1 MGKNRLTSYRKRR
14 MAPREDNGSAI
25 SSATKPRTW
34 EKLRGLFGQAM
45 QIERGKRRRWLE
57 ENCSGDSAVARE
69 VVSLLRHD
77 DSDDRFL
84 EKPAWYQEGG
94 LATDVGEEAEEIEL
108 LPGNIVGSWLVVRKI
123 SSGGMGVVYLAE
135 RAVDEDQ
142 EVKQCAAIKVMRRRV
157 DPELFAKRFR
167 RERRI
172 LAQLNHPY
180 IARFLEGGALENGLP
195 YFVLDY
201 VDGEPIRDYC
211 ANRRLDLDQILQ
223 VFHGVCS
230 AVAYAHRNLI
240 VHRDLKPTNI
250 LVTNDG
256 APRLID
262 FGIAKLLVSDESH
275 NSIDQTFGFGPL
287 TPRYSSPEQVRGEP
301 VTTATD
307 IFALGI
313 ILYELVTGIHPFEP
327 VGGQEA
333 GVRFELMR
341 RICEQEPMRIRAGDS
356 AILHDRETAGS
367 EKSIVRVSKSQRV
380 DLEAIIWK
388 ALQKNPGDRYRSVEH
403 FADDIQNCLNR
414 LPVQAR
420 PQSWSYR
427 TRRLVQ
433 RHPTAVAASALA
445 AIVGLVAIVLTLA
458 SDHVARSERNYAL
471 QQRELAASSART
483 MISDLAST
491 LQYMSAPIEHR
502 LKMLNQAVEVFDR
515 IEATSR
521 SGFDPGHTAVQV
533 RAEIRTELAL
543 ARALGELGDSEG
555 AVQRVD
561 LAERRS
567 EKLLALDAA
576 DPENQLIM
584 ANSLLEKSRTE
595 SKAGDTTA
603 AAMTIGQSL
612 DRLRGLAGRSLSD
625 HLRDSLE
632 LLLSEALVIKVS
644 ASDELADPEAS
655 KQSLSEAV
663 AHGER
668 AYKAHPLDPETVDS
682 YAKSLEELGG
692 FYFDCGDPKL
702 FREPVEQALAIR
714 QGAAAEARDNIALQ
728 RGLEKA
734 IGTWGCFLAYFDP
747 SGENIARAAE
757 SLDILR
763 RLYGADPSNIDLAE
777 KLLGQL
783 RNFAS
788 FLADRQEYQK
798 ASELFEEAITQAR
811 RLIQDKKESHE
822 VAYCMGEAAFDV
834 FYCYL
839 KLGNYEAAKRID
851 AEVVEPLAAEFR
863 EQKWDTPSDHML
875 HASFDFVSGELLSR
889 AGEHR
894 RAREIFQRGIDRLE
908 GNLRIRNFPG
918 EKALYGESLV
928 KFGNVLARGS
938 EIKSGVEYIKRGL
951 EIMQPLVDAKLTLTR
966 GDLSADISE
975 AEDDLRRWEEELQ
988 KSHDTGTS
996 LVAGNK

>member
-1 MGKNRLTSYRKRR
+1 MGKNRLTSFRKSRI
-14 MAPREDNGSAI
+14 APREDSKSAMP
-25 SSATKPRTW
+25 SAAKPRTW
-34 EKLRGLFGQAM
+34 EKLRGLFGRAI
-45 QIERGKRRRWLE
+45 QIAPGKRRRWLE
-57 ENCSGDSAVARE
+57 ENCSEDPAVARE
-69 VVSLLRHD
+69 VVSLLRYD

-84 EKPAWYQEGG
+84 ENPAWNHDGG
-94 LATDVGEEAEEIEL
+94 PVTDVGEEAQEIEL
-108 LPGNIVGSWLVVRKI
+108 LPGNIVGSWQVVRKI

-142 EVKQCAAIKVMRRRV
+142 PVRQRAAIKVMRRRV
-157 DPELFAKRFR
+157 DPELFAIRFR

-172 LAQLNHPY
+172 LAQLNHPF

-211 ANRRLDLDQILQ
+211 ANRRLDLDQILE
-223 VFHGVCS
+223 VFYDVCS

-256 APRLID
+256 TPRLID
-262 FGIAKLLVSDESH
+262 FGIAKLLVSEESS

-313 ILYELVTGIHPFEP
+313 ILYELVTGTHPFEP
-327 VGGQEA
+327 VSGQEA
-333 GVRFELMR
+333 AARFELMR
-341 RICEQEPMRIRAGDS
+341 RICEQEPIRLRGADS
-356 AILHDRETAGS
+356 AISHDRETAQS
-367 EKSIVRVSKSQRV
+367 ENAIVRVSRSQRV

-388 ALQKNPGDRYRSVEH
+388 ALQKNSSDRYRSVEH
-403 FADDIQNCLNR
+403 FADDIQNCLKR

-433 RHPTAVAASALA
+433 RHPTAAVASALS
-445 AIVGLVAIVLTLA
+445 AIVGLVAFALTLT

-491 LQYMSAPIEHR
+491 LQNMSAPIETR
-502 LKMLNQAVEVFDR
+502 LKMLGQAIDVFDQ
-515 IEATSR
+515 IDATGR
-521 SGFDPGHTAVQV
+521 RGFDPGQTAVQV

-543 ARALGELGDSEG
+543 ARALGELGDPQG
-555 AVQRVD
+555 AIQRAEM
-561 LAERRS
+561 AERKS
-567 EKLLALDAA
+567 ERLMALDASS
-576 DPENQLIM
+576 PENELLM
-584 ANSLLEKSRTE
+584 ANSLLEKSRAE
-595 SKAGDTTA
+595 LKAGDMTA
-603 AAMTIGQSL
+603 AAMTVAQSL
-612 DRLRGLAGRSLSD
+612 DRLRGLARRSLSGN
-625 HLRDSLE
+625 LRDSLE
-632 LLLSEALVIKVS
+632 LLLSEALVMKVR
-644 ASDELADPEAS
+644 ASDELVDLEAS
-655 KQSLSEAV
+655 KRSLSEA
-663 AHGER
+663 AGHGRR
-668 AYKAHPLDPETVDS
+668 AYKAQPLDPETVDS

-692 FYFDCGDPKL
+692 FYLDCGDPKL

-714 QGAAAEARDNIALQ
+714 QGAAAKARDNIALQ
-728 RGLEKA
+728 RGLERA
-734 IGTWGCFLAYFDP
+734 IGTWGCLLAYFDP

-757 SLDILR
+757 SLDTLR
-763 RLYGADPSNIDLAE
+763 KLYAADPSNIDLAE

-811 RLIQDKKESHE
+811 RLIQDKKESHD

-839 KLGNYEAAKRID
+839 KLGNYKAAKRVD
-851 AEVVEPLAAEFR
+851 AEVIEPLAAEFR
-863 EQKWDTPSDHML
+863 KQKWDTPSDHML
-875 HASFDFVSGELLSR
+875 QACFDFVSGELLSR
-889 AGEHR
+889 SGEHQQ
-894 RAREIFQRGIDRLE
+894 ARETFQQGVDRLE
-908 GNLRIRNFPG
+908 ENLRVRKFPG
-918 EKALYGESLV
+918 ERAFYGESLV
-928 KFGNVLARGS
+928 RFGNVLARGG
-938 EIKSGVEYIKRGL
+938 EIKLGVDYIKRGVG
-951 EIMQPLVDAKLTLTR
+951 IMQSILDAELAVTR
-966 GDLSADISE
+966 GELSVDILE
-975 AEDDLRRWEEELQ
+975 AEDDLQRYEKELQ
-988 KSHDTGTS
+988 KTNSEAS